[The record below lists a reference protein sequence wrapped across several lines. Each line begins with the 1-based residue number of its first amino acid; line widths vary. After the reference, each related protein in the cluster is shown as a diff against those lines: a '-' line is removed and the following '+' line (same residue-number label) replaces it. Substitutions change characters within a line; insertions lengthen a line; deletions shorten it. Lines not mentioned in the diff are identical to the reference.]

1 MMNSSDGEYSINAS
15 ADSRR
20 RSITGPPISN
30 FYGQDP
36 AALRRPSGI
45 PLPAEPRPLNGW
57 VGALRRL
64 GTRTDARSRVLVL
77 GTGELAADILHKLQ
91 NGARAKYHTVS
102 CFDMQYGDNGDNG
115 NAGNGYTTGDH
126 TELEQVLERERVD
139 CIVVAMGERR
149 GRLPVHLLLS
159 WKFRGMRVEEGASF
173 FEKISGKIHVVRLN
187 PSFLIFNDGFRWPT
201 QTAKRLTDLFF
212 STLCLIL
219 TAPLFYL
226 LPLLIKLTSPGPAFF
241 QQTRVGL
248 HGRRFS
254 MLKFRTMVV
263 NAEEKGS
270 PVWASEQD
278 PRVTRLG
285 AFMRKFRLD
294 ELPQLIN
301 VFCGDMSF
309 IGPRPERPEFV
320 KSLSQ
325 QVPYY
330 DLRHTVKP
338 GISGWAQV
346 NFRYGASVEDSVE
359 KLQYDLYYIK
369 HMSIALDCRI
379 VFKTIR
385 IVLNGFGGR

>member
-1 MMNSSDGEYSINAS
+1 MNNSSDGAYSINAS
-15 ADSRR
+15 ANSRW
-20 RSITGPPISN
+20 RSIIGSPSSN
-30 FYGQDP
+30 VRGQYP
-36 AALRRPSGI
+36 AALRRPGGI
-45 PLPAEPRPLNGW
+45 PLPTEPGPVNGW

-64 GTRTDARSRVLVL
+64 RTRTDARSRVLVL
-77 GTGELAADILHKLQ
+77 GTGELADDILHKLQ
-91 NGARAKYHTVS
+91 NGAGAKYHAVS
-102 CFDMQYGDNGDNG
+102 CFDMHHWDNV
-115 NAGNGYTTGDH
+115 NAGNRYTTGDH
-126 TELEQVLERERVD
+126 IELKEVLERERVD

-149 GRLPVHLLLS
+149 GRLPIDLLLS
-159 WKFRGMRVEEGASF
+159 WKFNGMRVEEGTAF

-201 QTAKRLTDLFF
+201 KTAKRLTDLFF

-219 TAPLFYL
+219 AAPLFCL
-226 LPLLIKLTSPGPAFF
+226 LPVLIKLTSRGPAFF

-248 HGRRFS
+248 HGRRFT

-263 NAEEKGS
+263 NAEENGG

-278 PRVTRLG
+278 PRATRFG

-301 VFCGDMSF
+301 VFCGAMSF

-320 KSLSQ
+320 KSLSEQ
-325 QVPYY
+325 IPYY

-346 NFRYGASVEDSVE
+346 NFRYGASVMDAVE

-369 HMSIALDCRI
+369 HMSIALDYRIFFKTVRI
-379 VFKTIR
+379 VI
-385 IVLNGFGGR
+385 NGFGGR

>member
-1 MMNSSDGEYSINAS
+1 MNNSSDGEYSINTS

-20 RSITGPPISN
+20 RSISGSPISN
-30 FYGQDP
+30 VYGQYP
-36 AALRRPSGI
+36 AALHRPGGV
-45 PLPAEPRPLNGW
+45 PLPAESGPVNGW
-57 VGALRRL
+57 AGALRRL
-64 GTRTDARSRVLVL
+64 SVRTDARSRVLVL
-77 GTGELAADILHKLQ
+77 GTGELADDILHKLQ
-91 NGARAKYHTVS
+91 NGAGAKYHAVS
-102 CFDMQYGDNGDNG
+102 CFDMQHGDNG

-126 TELEQVLERERVD
+126 TELEHMLHRERVD

-149 GRLPVHLLLS
+149 GRLPIDLLLS
-159 WKFRGMRVEEGASF
+159 WKFRGMRVEEGAAF

-187 PSFLIFNDGFRWPT
+187 PSFLVFNDGFRWPT
-201 QTAKRLTDLFF
+201 KTAKRLTDLFF
-212 STLCLIL
+212 STLCLLL
-219 TAPLFYL
+219 TATLFYL

-248 HGRRFS
+248 HGRRFT

-263 NAEEKGS
+263 NAEENGG
-270 PVWASEQD
+270 PVWAREQD

-320 KSLSQ
+320 KSLSEQ
-325 QVPYY
+325 IPYY

-346 NFRYGASVEDSVE
+346 NFRYGASVEDTVE

-379 VFKTIR
+379 FLKTIR
-385 IVLNGFGGR
+385 IVINGFGGR

>member
-1 MMNSSDGEYSINAS
+1 
-15 ADSRR
+15 
-20 RSITGPPISN
+20 
-30 FYGQDP
+30 
-36 AALRRPSGI
+36 
-45 PLPAEPRPLNGW
+45 
-57 VGALRRL
+57 
-64 GTRTDARSRVLVL
+64 
-77 GTGELAADILHKLQ
+77 
-91 NGARAKYHTVS
+91 
-102 CFDMQYGDNGDNG
+102 
-115 NAGNGYTTGDH
+115 
-126 TELEQVLERERVD
+126 
-139 CIVVAMGERR
+139 
-149 GRLPVHLLLS
+149 
-159 WKFRGMRVEEGASF
+159 
-173 FEKISGKIHVVRLN
+173 
-187 PSFLIFNDGFRWPT
+187 
-201 QTAKRLTDLFF
+201 
-212 STLCLIL
+212 
-219 TAPLFYL
+219 
-226 LPLLIKLTSPGPAFF
+226 LLIKLTSPGPAFF
-241 QQTRVGL
+241 QQTRTGL
-248 HGRRFS
+248 HGRRFT

-263 NAEEKGS
+263 NAEEKGE

-301 VFCGDMSF
+301 VFWGEMSF

-379 VFKTIR
+379 IFKTIR

>member
-1 MMNSSDGEYSINAS
+1 MNNSSDGAYSINAS
-15 ADSRR
+15 ANSRW
-20 RSITGPPISN
+20 RSITGSPSSN
-30 FYGQDP
+30 VYGQYP
-36 AALRRPSGI
+36 AALRRPGGI
-45 PLPAEPRPLNGW
+45 PLPTDPGPVNGW
-57 VGALRRL
+57 VSVLRRL
-64 GTRTDARSRVLVL
+64 RTRTDARSRVLVL
-77 GTGELAADILHKLQ
+77 GTGELADDILHKLQ
-91 NGARAKYHTVS
+91 NGAGAKYHAVS
-102 CFDMQYGDNGDNG
+102 CFDMHHWDNV

-126 TELEQVLERERVD
+126 IELKEVLERERVD

-149 GRLPVHLLLS
+149 GRLPIDLLLS
-159 WKFRGMRVEEGASF
+159 WKFNGMRVEEGAAF

-201 QTAKRLTDLFF
+201 KTAKRLTDLFF

-219 TAPLFYL
+219 AAPLFCL

-248 HGRRFS
+248 HGRRFT

-263 NAEEKGS
+263 NAEENGD

-278 PRVTRLG
+278 PRATRFG

-301 VFCGDMSF
+301 VFCGAMSF

-320 KSLSQ
+320 KSLSEQ
-325 QVPYY
+325 IPYY

-346 NFRYGASVEDSVE
+346 NFRYGASVMDAVE

-369 HMSIALDCRI
+369 HMSIALDWRI
-379 VFKTIR
+379 VFKTVR
-385 IVLNGFGGR
+385 IVINGFGGR